1 MTDLILA
8 ITHHIFVFGLVA
20 TMIAT
25 RTMLRETPVD
35 VARLARIDMM
45 AGLLSAAVLAV
56 GVARVVWGGKG
67 WLFYQG
73 NPFFWGKVGAFAV
86 IGLLSIPPT
95 MAFIR
100 WNKARKA
107 DPGFQPAAD
116 QVARARLFNG
126 LMALMLIPLLASAAA
141 MARWGSL

>member
-126 LMALMLIPLLASAAA
+126 LMALMLVPLLVCAAA
-141 MARWGSL
+141 MARYPF